1 VQDQDGRFDREKI
14 VNNLIALSL
23 VSIAAA
29 TKPLYGLF
37 ALAVLLAI
45 CVDAWKYLEPGRRNR
60 LVCGATDLLALFAV
74 LYAVYQAHLTNRG
87 MPNFPVSDDLWERLA
102 RSSKLLNAN
111 FTVPFRILMVA
122 GLVLSPFLK
131 RFRWLAAPLFAGIL
145 LWANTAA
152 YDLRNILGFL
162 LIAAFI
168 PLYVAARR
176 WLQPRHI
183 GAEPHWRVPD
193 AAVAAT
199 LAILALGLTF
209 SVAMSDERLQHKFAD
224 EQLRIGA
231 GIGFNQKIAELLG
244 DGCSIFGSIGYLT
257 AIDALKKSRDRM
269 HSFFYT
275 LPLDA
280 SLVNQ
285 LNEATGCTAIFYPPW
300 RTHPSIR
307 DFIAGYA
314 RARGME
320 KIHEDVGM
328 ELLVTKR

>member
-1 VQDQDGRFDREKI
+1 
-14 VNNLIALSL
+14 
-23 VSIAAA
+23 
-29 TKPLYGLF
+29 
-37 ALAVLLAI
+37 
-45 CVDAWKYLEPGRRNR
+45 
-60 LVCGATDLLALFAV
+60 
-74 LYAVYQAHLTNRG
+74 
-87 MPNFPVSDDLWERLA
+87 
-102 RSSKLLNAN
+102 
-111 FTVPFRILMVA
+111 
-122 GLVLSPFLK
+122 
-131 RFRWLAAPLFAGIL
+131 
-145 LWANTAA
+145 
-152 YDLRNILGFL
+152 
-162 LIAAFI
+162 
-168 PLYVAARR
+168 
-176 WLQPRHI
+176 
-183 GAEPHWRVPD
+183 
-193 AAVAAT
+193 
-199 LAILALGLTF
+199 
-209 SVAMSDERLQHKFAD
+209 
-224 EQLRIGA
+224 
-231 GIGFNQKIAELLG
+231 LLG